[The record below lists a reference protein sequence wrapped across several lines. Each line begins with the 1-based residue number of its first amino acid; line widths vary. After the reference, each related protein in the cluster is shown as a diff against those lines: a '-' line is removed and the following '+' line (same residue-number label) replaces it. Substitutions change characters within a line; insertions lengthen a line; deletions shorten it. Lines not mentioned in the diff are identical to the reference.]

1 MNHNWYEPQ
10 LEFISNLHHY
20 NQKYNFNWK
29 LCLFIVFFM
38 YKVEL
43 HQLSGSWE
51 DWNYYKNCALRCV
64 MCHES
69 PCHIK
74 NNVPHIYRRC
84 SVKKF
89 SRLVSS
95 KSAELTSKILSCVGQ
110 SCLYN
115 CSCSS
120 RSLPS
125 QERIFEVNSADF
137 EDTNLENFFR

>member
-1 MNHNWYEPQ
+1 MQILIADLSKRCNTFS
-10 LEFISNLHHY
+10 LEFYSS
-20 NQKYNFNWK
+20 K
-29 LCLFIVFFM
+29 LYFIQDFQFCLSKF
-38 YKVEL
+38 
-43 HQLSGSWE
+43 HQWLINDGLSV
-51 DWNYYKNCALRCV
+51 RCV
-64 MCHES
+64 MCHKS

-74 NNVPHIYRRC
+74 NNVPHIYRRY